1 MDKVVIISTSLGEIV
16 IEPNHEAAPL
26 TAKNFLKLAEEG
38 FYNQTPFHRV
48 IPGFMI
54 QGGDPN
60 SRSEDRSQHGR
71 GGPAYTVPAEIKEL
85 HVRGSVA
92 TARQGDNVNPKKE
105 SSGSQ
110 FFINVKDNAFLNGQY
125 TVFGRVIKGMEIADR
140 IVSVPRDTADNPR
153 ERIEMTV
160 SVVSKSEIP

>member
-1 MDKVVIISTSLGEIV
+1 MDKVVVISTHLGEIV

-38 FYNQTPFHRV
+38 FYNQTAFHRV

-60 SRSEDRSQHGR
+60 SRSADRSQHGR
-71 GGPAYTVPAEIKEL
+71 GGPGYTIPAEIKEP

-110 FFINVKDNAFLNGQY
+110 FFINVKDNAFLNEQY
-125 TVFGRVIKGMEIADR
+125 TVFGHVIKGMEVADQ
-140 IVSVPRDTADNPR
+140 IVSIPRDAADNPR
-153 ERIEMTV
+153 ERVEMTV
-160 SVVSKSEIP
+160 SVVSRSEIS